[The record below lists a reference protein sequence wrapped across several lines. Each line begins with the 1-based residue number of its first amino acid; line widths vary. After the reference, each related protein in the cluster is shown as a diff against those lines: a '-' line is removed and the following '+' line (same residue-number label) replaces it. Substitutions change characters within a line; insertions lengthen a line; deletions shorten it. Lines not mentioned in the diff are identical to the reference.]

1 MPSSAMANH
10 HYPNGPAPDDATVVS
25 VLGDLVDT
33 LHGSGLRALLM
44 GGIGSAAQAR
54 PRITDDIDVFVHVE
68 DADPLLEHLAHNGF
82 EVERTDPRWLYKA
95 HRHGVLVDVIFRSSG
110 DIYLDQQVL
119 DHARV
124 GTYKGID
131 VPMVA
136 AEDLLVIKAVT
147 SSEHTPH
154 HWYDA
159 LGLISLAELDWN
171 YLLERARRC
180 GPRRVLSLLL
190 YAESSD
196 LAVPPAIVRELF
208 HVVHPVDEGPHGSA

>member
-1 MPSSAMANH
+1 MANH
-10 HYPNGPAPDDATVVS
+10 HYPDGPAPDDATVVS
-25 VLGDLVDT
+25 VLADLVDA

-54 PRITDDIDVFVHVE
+54 PRITDDIDLFVHVE
-68 DADPLLEHLAHNGF
+68 DADDLIEHLGRNGF

-95 HRHGVLVDVIFRSSG
+95 RRHGVLVDVIFRSSG

-147 SSEHTPH
+147 ASEHTPH

-159 LGLISLAELDWN
+159 LGLIALAELDWS

-196 LAVPPAIVRELF
+196 LAVPPAVVRDLF
-208 HVVHPVDEGPHGSA
+208 HVVHPADEGPRAST